1 MAGQKEG
8 SFMVVSRALLLTIL
22 ALGVFALA
30 PQVLEAQTGSISG
43 VVTNDAG
50 EAISGVL
57 VKASDGSG
65 GWGGWSNID
74 FTDVDG
80 NYMIDD
86 LEPGTYELEAR
97 RYGYETETVV
107 VDVVD
112 GVNTVADFTLS
123 EPTYGSV
130 AGIVTDAA
138 TGEAIEGARVRVVG
152 NFGGGW
158 GGWGGNSVLTDATG
172 SYSLDDIRTGDRD
185 LRFSNNGYFTQTA
198 VVTIEDGAT
207 TTADA
212 ALDALSFGSISG
224 TVTDAATDTPIEG
237 AWVIVRS
244 GGGGF
249 FGGWS
254 VTNTDAAGAYSFS
267 DVITGDREVR
277 VYSPGFFSGTAT
289 VTVTDGADT
298 VADFAL
304 GGLTYGTVTGT
315 ITDAATGEAIEGAWV
330 RVSAGGWTQTNR
342 SGVYEVA
349 DVRTGTRNVRTF
361 AWGYI
366 NDKQSVDVLDGQ
378 TSTADFALEPR

>member
-1 MAGQKEG
+1 
-8 SFMVVSRALLLTIL
+8 MVVFRAFLLTTL
-22 ALGVFALA
+22 ALGAFVLA
-30 PQVLEAQTGSISG
+30 PQLVEAQTGSISG
-43 VVTNDAG
+43 AVTNDAG
-50 EAISGVL
+50 EALAGVR

-65 GWGGWSNID
+65 GWGGWGNID
-74 FTDVDG
+74 FSDVDG

-130 AGIVTDAA
+130 AGIVTDTA

-185 LRFSNNGYFTQTA
+185 LRVSKEGYFSQTV

-207 TTADA
+207 TAADV

-224 TVTDAATDTPIEG
+224 TVTDGATDTPVEG

-244 GGGGF
+244 AGGGF

-277 VYSPGFFSGTAT
+277 VFSPGFFSETAT

-315 ITDAATGEAIEGAWV
+315 VTDAATGEAIEGAWV

-342 SGVYEVA
+342 SGVYEVT

-361 AWGYI
+361 AWGYY
-366 NDKQSVDVLDGQ
+366 NDNQSVDVLDGE
-378 TSTADFALEPR
+378 TSTADFALDPR

>member
-1 MAGQKEG
+1 
-8 SFMVVSRALLLTIL
+8 MVVSRILLLTTL
-22 ALGVFALA
+22 ALGVIALA

-50 EAISGVL
+50 EALAGVM

-65 GWGGWSNID
+65 GWGGWGNID

-97 RYGYETETVV
+97 RYGYETETAV

-112 GVNTVADFTLS
+112 GVNTAADFTLS
-123 EPTYGSV
+123 EPTYGGV

-138 TGEAIEGARVRVVG
+138 TGEAIEGARVRVLG

-185 LRFSNNGYFTQTA
+185 LRISMSGYFTQTV

-207 TTADA
+207 TAADA

-224 TVTDAATDTPIEG
+224 TVTDGATDTPIEG

-244 GGGGF
+244 GGGSF

-267 DVITGDREVR
+267 DVTTGDREVR
-277 VYSPGFFSGTAT
+277 IYSPGYFSETAT

-315 ITDAATGEAIEGAWV
+315 VTDAATGEAIEGAWV
-330 RVSAGGWTQTNR
+330 RVSVGGWTQTNR

-366 NDKQSVDVLDGQ
+366 NDTQSVDILDGE
-378 TSTADFALEPR
+378 TSTADFALDPR

>member
-1 MAGQKEG
+1 MAIFRTFILTALTLG
-8 SFMVVSRALLLTIL
+8 SLFIVPA
-22 ALGVFALA
+22 A
-30 PQVLEAQTGSISG
+30 LEAQTGSISG

-50 EAISGVL
+50 EALAGVM

-65 GWGGWSNID
+65 GWGGWGNID

-97 RYGYETETVV
+97 RYGYETETAV

-112 GVNTVADFTLS
+112 GANTVADFTLS
-123 EPTYGSV
+123 EPTYGGV

-185 LRFSNNGYFTQTA
+185 LRISKAGYFTQT
-198 VVTIEDGAT
+198 VVVAIEDGAT

-212 ALDALSFGSISG
+212 ALDPLSYGSISG

-267 DVITGDREVR
+267 DVLTGDREVR
-277 VYSPGFFSGTAT
+277 IYSPGYFSETAT
-289 VTVTDGADT
+289 VTVTDGADA

-330 RVSAGGWTQTNR
+330 RVSGGGWTQTNR

-366 NDKQSVDVLDGQ
+366 NDNQSVDVLDGE
-378 TSTADFALEPR
+378 TSTADFALEPK

>member
-1 MAGQKEG
+1 MAI
-8 SFMVVSRALLLTIL
+8 FRTFILTALT
-22 ALGVFALA
+22 LGFLFIVPAA
-30 PQVLEAQTGSISG
+30 LEAQTGSVSG

-65 GWGGWSNID
+65 GWGGWGNID

-86 LEPGTYELEAR
+86 LEPGSYELEAR
-97 RYGYETETVV
+97 RYGFESVTVV
-107 VDVVD
+107 VDVAD

-158 GGWGGNSVLTDATG
+158 GGWGGNSVFTDDTG
-172 SYSLDDIRTGDRD
+172 AYTLDDIRTGDRD
-185 LRFSNNGYFTQTA
+185 LLISKSGYFTQT
-198 VVTIEDGAT
+198 VVVAIEDGAT

-212 ALDALSFGSISG
+212 ALDPLSYGSISG

-254 VTNTDAAGAYSFS
+254 VTNTDAAGAYSIS
-267 DVITGDREVR
+267 DVLIGDHEVR
-277 VYSPGFFSGTAT
+277 IYSPGYFYETAT

-315 ITDAATGEAIEGAWV
+315 VTDAATGEAIEGAWV

-366 NDKQSVDVLDGQ
+366 NDNQSVDVLDGE
-378 TSTADFALEPR
+378 TSTVDFALEPR